1 MAGQR
6 EFSSGSRDRGKHHP
20 VPPEMAALQVRYK
33 SDGWPDM
40 RTRAGKRWAE
50 MFRAIEDE
58 QIERY
63 YSKAETA

>member
-1 MAGQR
+1 VNSVQVLVTAV
-6 EFSSGSRDRGKHHP
+6 STIP